1 MEIGKAFTYIFD
13 DESWIAKILIG
24 GILGIIPIVNFAVL
38 GYVVETLRNVA
49 QGLDRP
55 LPEWSEF
62 GEKFVKG
69 LVVLIIYFIYTIPIW
84 LLMGCFWV
92 AALAVG
98 EEVGTAVGTPGDIM
112 SLFSIGVGCIGGLYG
127 LIIGILSPAIL
138 VNYAVTGE
146 LGSAFRFGEIFGL
159 ITGNLGNYIIAL
171 ILAWVASVIAGFGVI
186 ACGVGVL
193 FTSFWG
199 YLVMAHLFGQ
209 IHRTSVATA

>member
-1 MEIGKAFTYIFD
+1 MEMGKAFTYIFD
-13 DESWIAKILIG
+13 DESWITKILIG

-38 GYVVETLRNVA
+38 GYVVETIRNVA
-49 QGLDRP
+49 QGVEKP

-62 GEKFVKG
+62 GAKFVKG
-69 LVVLIIYFIYTIPIW
+69 LVVLIIGFIYAIPIW
-84 LLMGCFWV
+84 LIMGCVW
-92 AALAVG
+92 AATLAVG
-98 EEVGTAVGTPGDIM
+98 GGNGNGEGLIALVLLPLYCLV
-112 SLFSIGVGCIGGLYG
+112 GLYG
-127 LIIGILSPAIL
+127 LVLAILSPAIL

-146 LGSAFRFGEIFGL
+146 VGSAFRFGEIFGL
-159 ITGNLGNYIIAL
+159 ITSNLGNYIIAL

-209 IHRTSVATA
+209 LHRASVATA

>member
-24 GILGIIPIVNFAVL
+24 GILGIIPIVNFAVF
-38 GYVVETLRNVA
+38 GYIVETIHNVA
-49 QGLDRP
+49 QGLERP

-69 LVVLIIYFIYTIPIW
+69 LMVFIMGLVYAIPVWLIMCCLW
-84 LLMGCFWV
+84 
-92 AALAVG
+92 AAGLAVG
-98 EEVGTAVGTPGDIM
+98 GEEGIQEGIRTLLSTGG
-112 SLFSIGVGCIGGLYG
+112 GCLGGLYG
-127 LIIGILSPAIL
+127 LIIGVLSPAIL

-146 LGSAFRFGEIFGL
+146 LGSAFHFGEIFGL
-159 ITGNLGNYIIAL
+159 ITGNLGNYIIA
-171 ILAWVASVIAGFGVI
+171 ILLTWVAGLIAGLGVI

-209 IHRTSVATA
+209 LHHASVATA

>member
-1 MEIGKAFTYIFD
+1 MDIGKAFGFVFD

-38 GYVVETLRNVA
+38 GYIVETLRSVA
-49 QGLDRP
+49 QGVEKP
-55 LPEWSEF
+55 LPEWSGF

-69 LVVLIIYFIYTIPIW
+69 LVWLIIGFIYAIPV
-84 LLMGCFWV
+84 LLIMGCFW
-92 AALAVG
+92 AATLAVG
-98 EEVGTAVGTPGDIM
+98 GAGGNRENLLSLM
-112 SLFSIGVGCIGGLYG
+112 SIVQGCLTLPYGLVIGVL
-127 LIIGILSPAIL
+127 LPAIL

-171 ILAWVASVIAGFGVI
+171 ILAWVAGVIAGFGVI

-199 YLVMAHLFGQ
+199 NLVMAHLFGQ
-209 IHRTSVATA
+209 LHRASVATA

>member
-13 DESWIAKILIG
+13 DESWITKILIG
-24 GILGIIPIVNFAVL
+24 GILGLIPIVNFAVF

-49 QGLDRP
+49 QGMEKP

-69 LVVLIIYFIYTIPIW
+69 LVVFIMYFIYAIPIW
-84 LLMGCFWV
+84 LLMGCLWV
-92 AALAVG
+92 AALVVG
-98 EEVGTAVGTPGDIM
+98 GGNGNGENLIALLLFPLYCLVG
-112 SLFSIGVGCIGGLYG
+112 FYG
-127 LIIGILSPAIL
+127 LVLAILSPAIL

-159 ITGNLGNYIIAL
+159 ITGNLGNYIVAL

-199 YLVMAHLFGQ
+199 YLVMAYLFGQ
-209 IHRTSVATA
+209 LQRASVATA

>member
-1 MEIGKAFTYIFD
+1 MDIGKAFTYIFD
-13 DESWIAKILIG
+13 DESWITKILIG
-24 GILGIIPIVNFAVL
+24 GILGIIPLVNFAVL
-38 GYVVETLRNVA
+38 GYMVETIRNVA
-49 QGLDRP
+49 QGLERP

-69 LVVLIIYFIYTIPIW
+69 LVVLIIGFIYTIPLW
-84 LLMGCFWV
+84 LLMGCFWA

-98 EEVGTAVGTPGDIM
+98 GAEGTQEGIRT
-112 SLFSIGVGCIGGLYG
+112 LLYTGVGCIGSLYG
-127 LIIGILSPAIL
+127 LIIGVLSPAIL

-146 LGSAFRFGEIFGL
+146 FGSAFRFGEIFGL

-199 YLVMAHLFGQ
+199 YLVMAHLYGQ
-209 IHRTSVATA
+209 LHRTSVATA

>member
-1 MEIGKAFTYIFD
+1 MDIGKAFTHIFD
-13 DESWIAKILIG
+13 DESWITKILIG

-38 GYVVETLRNVA
+38 GYMVETIRNVA
-49 QGLDRP
+49 QSLERP
-55 LPEWSEF
+55 LPEWSKF

-69 LVVLIIYFIYTIPIW
+69 LMVFIIGFIYTIPIW

-92 AALAVG
+92 AALVVG
-98 EEVGTAVGTPGDIM
+98 GGNGSGENLIALL
-112 SLFSIGVGCIGGLYG
+112 LFPLYCFVGLYG
-127 LIIGILSPAIL
+127 LVLAILSPAIL
-138 VNYAVTGE
+138 VKYAVTE
-146 LGSAFRFGEIFGL
+146 EFSSAFRFGQLFGF

-209 IHRTSVATA
+209 LHRASVAAA